1 MKIRFESDDDL
12 PLDKIL
18 NILDMRIVAGS
29 VLQEGNKY
37 FS

>member
-1 MKIRFESDDDL
+1 MKIRFEPDDDL

-18 NILDMRIVAGS
+18 NILDMRIVVGS
-29 VLQEGNKY
+29 VLQEDNKY